1 MKTLKIINNRLSW
14 LSAGIYLGIFIMAWI
29 MEDDKKTEEKSDP
42 YNFNNYK
49 HNHFKETTN
58 A

>member
-1 MKTLKIINNRLSW
+1 MKALSIIINRLRWVS
-14 LSAGIYLGIFIMAWI
+14 LGVYLTLIFIAWL
-29 MEDDKKTEEKSDP
+29 ESDDKKTEEKSDP

-49 HNHFKETTN
+49 HNHFKETSN